1 MVVLYHFLLIWRCP
15 LKAGMTS
22 LADLFVA
29 FLFSVGLGNVHE
41 GGGKRVVG
49 DEGCCKTNDGKQS
62 DVVQCAHWA
71 EDEHEEHRTQNEC
84 CHAHRLSDFAVREQ

>member
-1 MVVLYHFLLIWRCP
+1 MAIPELVGDDIALV
-15 LKAGMTS
+15 
-22 LADLFVA
+22 DLFIA
-29 FLFSVGLGNVHE
+29 FLSSVGLGDVNE
-41 GGGKRVVG
+41 GGGERVVG
-49 DEGCCKTNDGKQS
+49 DEGGGKADDGEQS